1 MPVSLDTFAEPRA
14 PGPGHPSGTPERS
27 GPSRG
32 PLTTAADRAQA
43 LGARPLGA
51 GFLTARERR
60 EIGEARALVRRF
72 YGW

>member
-1 MPVSLDTFAEPRA
+1 MPASLDTFAEPRPPGARAA
-14 PGPGHPSGTPERS
+14 PRS
-27 GPSRG
+27 SQVPAAG

-43 LGARPLGA
+43 LAARPLGA
-51 GFLTARERR
+51 GFLTAQERR